1 MKNVYQR
8 LLVVDIWDWYETF
21 SQFKNVLKGSYKTA
35 WREVVRDHF
44 TPLPEGASEEQ
55 LEKSFFDAV
64 THFVCAILD
73 SDAPRDEQYVY
84 LAPGGDHRV
93 VKDLLT
99 PPREYARRYKEM
111 LHITGQLPPG
121 EKQPPSEKLALQWYY
136 MTYHRLDRAEYVKS
150 GKKLARETIKS
161 LTEYFQSLF
170 AQRKAD
176 GSLERAEIDR
186 LRQRAKRKLADSLR
200 EHRDARRGKR
210 ARDELR
216 ERG

>member
-1 MKNVYQR
+1 M
-8 LLVVDIWDWYETF
+8 
-21 SQFKNVLKGSYKTA
+21 
-35 WREVVRDHF
+35 
-44 TPLPEGASEEQ
+44 
-55 LEKSFFDAV
+55 
-64 THFVCAILD
+64 
-73 SDAPRDEQYVY
+73 
-84 LAPGGDHRV
+84 
-93 VKDLLT
+93 T

-136 MTYHRLDRAEYVKS
+136 MTYHRLDRAKYVKS
-150 GKKLARETIKS
+150 RKKLARETIKS

-186 LRQRAKRKLADSLR
+186 LCQRAKHKLVGSLC
-200 EHRDARRGKR
+200 EHCDARRGKR

-216 ERG
+216 ERGRRGGDRSYRRIDDSMRLSRWKQSSRRKNWLSS